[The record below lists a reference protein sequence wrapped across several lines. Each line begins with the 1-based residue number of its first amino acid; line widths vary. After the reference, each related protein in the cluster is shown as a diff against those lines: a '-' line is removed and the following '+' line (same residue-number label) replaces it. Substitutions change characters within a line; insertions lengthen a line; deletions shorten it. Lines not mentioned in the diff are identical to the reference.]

1 MCLGVWQACDHPSL
15 IVHGSTK
22 PGDKL
27 VPAKTRTDQVGDLCG
42 ICTDLVSSDELA
54 LAKCGH
60 VFHHECIGSYAEEV
74 TAQKQKPTCPT
85 CHKPLTVTVQL
96 HDGSDTAPK
105 DQAQMKRQ
113 LNKLFTNKDEASP
126 TAERPAKADVSGHD
140 QDKDHVRRPAPA
152 RHAGAKKQKLSQVA
166 AVADPDADE
175 EESSDEAELARALAM
190 SMCADDES
198 TDEPDEDMRNAGN
211 DSEIEDEELG
221 LSGVAALQ
229 TAGAQKAEGASVGR
243 SNFMSRI
250 DVGQFK
256 PSSKLTAVVTAIA
269 GVKEKSKGK
278 GKSIVFSQF
287 VNMLDLVEWQ
297 LRKSGMNP
305 VKLVG
310 SMPPAQRASVLA
322 AFKNN
327 PKVDVVLLSLR
338 AGGEGLNLQC
348 ATHVF
353 LLVSATPRCFL
364 LLPASVLLSAVL
376 L

>member
-1 MCLGVWQACDHPSL
+1 M
-15 IVHGSTK
+15 
-22 PGDKL
+22 
-27 VPAKTRTDQVGDLCG
+27 PAKTRTDQVGDLCG
-42 ICTDLVSSDELA
+42 ICTDLVSNDELA

-74 TAQKQKPTCPT
+74 AAQKQKPTCPT
-85 CHKPLTVTVQL
+85 CHKPLTVTMQL

-105 DQAQMKRQ
+105 DEAQMKRQ
-113 LNKLFTNKDEASP
+113 LIKLFTDKDEAPP
-126 TAERPAKADVSGHD
+126 TARRPSKAGVSVHD
-140 QDKDHVRRPAPA
+140 QGEDHVRRPAFA
-152 RHAGAKKQKLSQVA
+152 RHAGAKRHKLSPVA
-166 AVADPDADE
+166 GAANADAGE
-175 EESSDEAELARALAM
+175 EESSDDEAELARALAM
-190 SMCADDES
+190 SMCTDDES
-198 TDEPDEDMRNAGN
+198 KDEPDEDMRNAGN
-211 DSEIEDEELG
+211 DCEIEDEALG
-221 LSGVAALQ
+221 LSGTAAIQ

-256 PSSKLTAVVTAIA
+256 PSSKLTTVVAAIA
-269 GVKEKSKGK
+269 GVKEKSNGK

-322 AFKNN
+322 AFKTN
-327 PKVDVVLLSLR
+327 PTVDVVLLSLR

-353 LLVSATPRCFL
+353 LLVSATTRC
-364 LLPASVLLSAVL
+364 LLPPSTYDTIIDQTNNE
-376 L
+376 